1 VAKITLLW
9 GNEVF
14 EFEGSPNESV
24 LDQALTQGVPASY
37 SCKRGDCG
45 QCAAKLIAGTLDCVD
60 ASRPLSAGEEVLLCN
75 ARVAGD
81 VSLRI
86 PHFPELASIQVK
98 RTPCKVHALTLLAT
112 DVMEVTLRLPPAP
125 VFRSL
130 PGQFIRIWNQWQVAR
145 SYSLSSAPDPS
156 GLLRI
161 HVRQVEGGQF
171 SRYWF
176 SEAKVGDLLRI
187 EGPHGR
193 FFLREGQVSRVTLF
207 LATGTG
213 IAPINAILE
222 GMNKE
227 TLQRLGTVVLYWGN
241 RYREDEYWAEH
252 LTELCST
259 RGLRYQPIYS
269 RESAAWAV
277 ARYVQDAVAQEYE
290 SLEEAAAFACGSSQM
305 VAAAKDRLMRLGLR
319 AESFVADAFTAS

>member
-1 VAKITLLW
+1 MAKITL
-9 GNEVF
+9 VRASDIF
-14 EFEGSPNESV
+14 EFEGSTHESV
-24 LDQALTQGVPASY
+24 LDQALTRGVPASY

-45 QCAAKLIAGTLDCVD
+45 QCAATLIAGKLDCVD
-60 ASRPLSAGEEVLLCN
+60 ASRPLTAGEEVLLCN
-75 ARVAGD
+75 ARVEGD

-98 RTPCKVHALTLLAT
+98 RAPCKVHALTQLAR
-112 DVMEVTLRLPPAP
+112 DVMEVTLRLPPTT

-130 PGQFIRIWNQWQVAR
+130 PGQFIRIWSQRHVAR
-145 SYSLSSAPDPS
+145 SYSLSSAPGSS

-161 HVRQVEGGQF
+161 HLRHVEGGQF
-171 SRYWF
+171 SQYWF
-176 SEAKVGDLLRI
+176 SEAKAGDLLQL

-193 FFLREGQVSRVTLF
+193 FFLREGQQSRVTLF

-241 RYREDEYWAEH
+241 RYRQDEYWADH
-252 LTELCST
+252 LTELCLA
-259 RGLRYQPIYS
+259 RGIRYQPIYS
-269 RESAAWAV
+269 REPVASEV
-277 ARYVQDAVAQEYE
+277 ARYVQDAVAREYP
-290 SLEEAAAFACGSSQM
+290 SLEDAAAFACGSSQM
-305 VAAAKDRLMRLGLR
+305 IAAAKDRLVRLRLR
-319 AESFVADAFTAS
+319 AENFIADAFTAS